1 MDCNEKRKKKR
12 RNEMKEFI
20 NILWEWVF
28 MHKQIYV
35 IREISAVLNEEEEHQ
50 KLYELREKLI

>member
-1 MDCNEKRKKKR
+1 
-12 RNEMKEFI
+12 
-20 NILWEWVF
+20 